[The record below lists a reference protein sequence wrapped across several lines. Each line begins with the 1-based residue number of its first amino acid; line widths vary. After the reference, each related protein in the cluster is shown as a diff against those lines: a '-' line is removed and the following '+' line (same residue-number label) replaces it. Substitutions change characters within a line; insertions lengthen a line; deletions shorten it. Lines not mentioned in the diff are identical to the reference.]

1 MTQFK
6 HAELLKM
13 YAEDALKTPTP
24 WNLWEVQVKKVHGIR
39 YKARLRS
46 NLSVNTDV
54 KSRA

>member
-24 WNLWEVQVKKVHGIR
+24 WNLWEVQ
-39 YKARLRS
+39 
-46 NLSVNTDV
+46 T
-54 KSRA
+54 